1 MFRHPNYSN
10 LLFFT
15 IFSNEQRLLHFSTT
29 RAGGVSRGEFR
40 SLNLGNYSDDNPLN
54 IFENRSIVARKF
66 YKEAN
71 DLITPH
77 QTHGNRVL
85 LIDAEFL
92 NLSNAEKIE
101 RLYGYDASVTQ
112 EKGYF
117 LCVTTADCV
126 PLLLFDRKNEAIG
139 AIHAGWKGTSGRIV
153 EKTLL
158 EMKKNFGT
166 ETRDILAAIGPAIGI
181 DNYEVGREVEEEF
194 QKSGFNLN
202 KSISYRHN
210 LSRKLHIDL
219 KEINRQELIRMGV
232 PKHQIEKTRY
242 CTYGNSRLFFSAR
255 RQSLHSGR
263 MLSGIMLR

>member
-77 QTHGNRVL
+77 QTHGNKVL

-92 NLSNAEKIE
+92 NLSNAEKNE

-202 KSISYRHN
+202 KSIS
-210 LSRKLHIDL
+210 
-219 KEINRQELIRMGV
+219 
-232 PKHQIEKTRY
+232 
-242 CTYGNSRLFFSAR
+242 
-255 RQSLHSGR
+255 
-263 MLSGIMLR
+263 

>member
-1 MFRHPNYSN
+1 MQKN
-10 LLFFT
+10 
-15 IFSNEQRLLHFSTT
+15 
-29 RAGGVSRGEFR
+29 
-40 SLNLGNYSDDNPLN
+40 
-54 IFENRSIVARKF
+54 
-66 YKEAN
+66 
-71 DLITPH
+71 
-77 QTHGNRVL
+77 
-85 LIDAEFL
+85 
-92 NLSNAEKIE
+92 E